1 MIKSSALG
9 LRRVVRYGAIVMVA
23 LTLATGG
30 VVVAS
35 VGLIPDPSGLI
46 HGCYDNATGAMR
58 VVTSATSCAATETP
72 ISWNQAGVP
81 GATGPIG
88 LPGIPG
94 PVGAAGPQGAQGSQG
109 NQGPQGN
116 QGNKGDK
123 GAASRSGPAR
133 RLGQDPRRQSR

>member
-1 MIKSSALG
+1 MIKNSALG

-58 VVTSATSCAATETP
+58 E
-72 ISWNQAGVP
+72 
-81 GATGPIG
+81 
-88 LPGIPG
+88 G
-94 PVGAAGPQGAQGSQG
+94 PVRPAQ
-109 NQGPQGN
+109 
-116 QGNKGDK
+116 
-123 GAASRSGPAR
+123 RAR
-133 RLGQDPRRQSR
+133 LARPVQRVRLVRLVRLAQRAQRARPVQRARPEQRA